1 LVLPALAV
9 LGVMLAK
16 YAPPV
21 DTVYQPRL
29 APVAVKATAAAFWQ

>member
-21 DTVYQPRL
+21 VTVYQPRL
-29 APVAVKATAAAFWQ
+29 APAAVRALAVAFWQ